1 MRGDTLLSVGSVLNI
16 RNYASMEGEGEGR
29 GGEGGGGSP
38 VAGGSWFAR
47 RPNKKATNLYNGRM
61 KENDEQGVS
70 DEKGVREGGGQNP
83 G

>member
-1 MRGDTLLSVGSVLNI
+1 MIPYYLSVVYLIYVIMRRWKVRG
-16 RNYASMEGEGEGR
+16 RGGEGR
-29 GGEGGGGSP
+29 GGGGGSP

-61 KENDEQGVS
+61 KANDEQGVS
-70 DEKGVREGGGQNP
+70 DEKGIREGGGQYP